1 VKIRGDRF
9 PDRQCRPVLLVA
21 DHRYPYIYILPK
33 IIRKCADF
41 SMNFYSFLGTT
52 TKPAV
57 NAARAAIALLNGT
70 SARPDDVDFYR
81 TISSLGLTQSF
92 EWIVSAGA
100 LWSTQLRSATT
111 MRVRLVA
118 RERATG
124 TTTLLKQMFFRR
136 SWNDRSD
143 GHDWS

>member
-1 VKIRGDRF
+1 
-9 PDRQCRPVLLVA
+9 
-21 DHRYPYIYILPK
+21 
-33 IIRKCADF
+33 
-41 SMNFYSFLGTT
+41 MNFYSFLGTT